1 MAMMKSAPPPQPPKA
16 PNFLA
21 AVRHD
26 QNTEAAATQARRLH
40 PAAQEAAAM
49 YSEALETVDRLQ
61 AENMRL
67 AHDLE
72 IERRHCN
79 ELQHQLDHVS
89 ERRDYFYRYAIEVRT
104 HLQTIV
110 QSATM
115 ADNRALEVARNEPA
129 KSQIE
134 AEKTPT
140 QLEEELANVV
150 ETIKKAE
157 S

>member
-1 MAMMKSAPPPQPPKA
+1 MALTIKPQTIVPPKN
-16 PNFLA
+16 PNFLN
-21 AVRHD
+21 AVREQD
-26 QNTEAAATQARRLH
+26 IKASEERRKQLH

-49 YSEALETVDRLQ
+49 YSHALEAVDRLE
-61 AENMRL
+61 AENIQL
-67 AHDLE
+67 KNDLE

-115 ADNRALEVARNEPA
+115 ADNRALEVAKNEPT
-129 KSQIE
+129 KPQIE
-134 AEKTPT
+134 KPADA
-140 QLEEELANVV
+140 LEQDLADAVQ
-150 ETIKKAE
+150 TLKKAE
-157 S
+157 SE